1 MDGWMVLSPW
11 KQLEEAQQGMF
22 QRLCKQWGTFKYEA
36 QLLPLV
42 VQFHVYFPLRSRVP
56 TTVLLIYLQINKKCS

>member
-22 QRLCKQWGTFKYEA
+22 QRLWNQWGTFKYEV

-42 VQFHVYFPLRSRVP
+42 VQFQLHFPLRSRVP
-56 TTVLLIYLQINKKCS
+56 TVVLLIYLRIKKKCL